1 MASSVKMRA
10 KNPDG
15 NSEELKVKP
24 RKNKTNQ
31 SNATAVPSSQSSATI
46 VPTSQSSATR
56 VPTSQSNASVVPQ
69 SQSSATNCI
78 QSQSRDSSSQLKKTP
93 KIVPVDLTN
102 EFKESVVVTD
112 CINNVRKLKM
122 SLWNNTYTQNLSS
135 PKKGPRS
142 DPPVG
147 SRSLISVHN
156 KTEECGVKLTGS
168 LVDASSNIEVNN
180 ESSFTSGDTPDQT
193 AIGHNMHTGSPSS
206 TAASN
211 NDSNLPLGRTIV
223 LKACDIQEKC
233 DSQSSAA
240 RIQNNQSCVP
250 VIQTSQSNET
260 SSQTSSQSSEKIVL
274 MDSAILENSAA
285 KINHSE
291 LMILDDSEAE
301 EQGQVHHLDDI
312 LDEWSAKI
320 CSQ

>member
-1 MASSVKMRA
+1 MASSVRMRA

-24 RKNKTNQ
+24 RKIKTNQ

-69 SQSSATNCI
+69 SQSSATKGI
-78 QSQSRDSSSQLKKTP
+78 PSQSRDSSSQLKQTP

-122 SLWNNTYTQNLSS
+122 SLWNNTYTQHLSS

-142 DPPVG
+142 EPPVG
-147 SRSLISVHN
+147 SSSLISGHN

-168 LVDASSNIEVNN
+168 LVDGSSNIGGNN
-180 ESSFTSGDTPDQT
+180 ESSVTSGDTQT
-193 AIGHNMHTGSPSS
+193 TVGHNMHTGAPSS